1 MNGPDSKALDKDE
14 RLVSLAGEILDVAR
28 SRLLVNL
35 RYMDVALSFHGRAVY
50 DGTLASDGRTIYYEP
65 AYVLKLYSG
74 SAENLTRAYLH
85 MVLHC
90 IFHHQFVSGA
100 VDRKLWDLACDI
112 AAESTACELSLVCAR
127 TSRDDRQLMIIRRIR
142 RETGF
147 ITAEKIYAG
156 LRKGIASD
164 AEIREWSELFCRD
177 DHSVWYLES
186 TENTTDEAGTERMMR
201 FDDPQLASEWKD
213 IAEQIEMD
221 IEMFAKVRG
230 KYASSMVQNL
240 RAVTRQ
246 HYDYSDF
253 LRKFAVT
260 RENLRV
266 SEDEFDYI
274 YYTYG
279 LRHYGRMPL
288 IEPLEYREDNRIH
301 DFVIAVDTS
310 GSVAG
315 EEVQQFLQ
323 KTYDILKSR
332 ESFDNKINIH
342 IIQCDAEIQSD
353 AVITSPG
360 EIESYIQNM
369 EIRGLGGTDFR
380 PVFSYVDDLISKG
393 DMTDLRGLLYFT
405 DGLGTFPAKMPEYR
419 TAFVFLESGYDIPE
433 VPPWAMK
440 VVLDPDEL

>member
-1 MNGPDSKALDKDE
+1 MSREQTASGQND
-14 RLVSLAGEILDVAR
+14 RLVTLAGEILDVAR

-50 DGTLASDGRTIYYEP
+50 DGFLASDGRTAYYDP
-65 AYVLKLYSG
+65 ACVLRQYRDSK
-74 SAENLTRAYLH
+74 EDLTRAYLH

-90 IFHHQFVSGA
+90 VFHHQFVSGA
-100 VDRKLWDLACDI
+100 VDSKLWDLACDI
-112 AAESTACELSLVCAR
+112 AAESTACELSLVCTR
-127 TSRDDRQLMIIRRIR
+127 TSRDDRQQAIIRRIR
-142 RETGF
+142 KETGF
-147 ITAEKIYAG
+147 ITAEKIYSG
-156 LRKGIASD
+156 LRKGIASP
-164 AEIREWSELFCRD
+164 AEIDDWSELFARD
-177 DHSVWYLES
+177 DHSVWYEEPADS
-186 TENTTDEAGTERMMR
+186 AGADSPLQMMR
-201 FDDPQLASEWKD
+201 VDDPGLEAAWKD

-221 IEMFAKVRG
+221 IEMFARVRG
-230 KYASSMVQNL
+230 KYASSLVQNL

-253 LRKFAVT
+253 LRKFVVT

-279 LRHYGRMPL
+279 LRQYGSMPL
-288 IEPLEYREDNRIH
+288 IEPLEYREDSKIH

-315 EEVQQFLQ
+315 EQVQQFLQ

-332 ESFDNKINIH
+332 ESFDNRINVH
-342 IIQCDAEIQSD
+342 IIQCDAKVQSD
-353 AVITSPG
+353 AVITSPD
-360 EIESYIQNM
+360 EIERYIRDM

-380 PVFSYVDDLISKG
+380 PVFSYVDDLIG
-393 DMTDLRGLLYFT
+393 RGEITDLRGLLYFT
-405 DGLGTFPAKMPEYR
+405 DGLGTFPREMPGYR

>member
-1 MNGPDSKALDKDE
+1 MTGSDSKALNKDE
-14 RLVSLAGEILDVAR
+14 RLAVLAEEILDVAR

-65 AYVLKLYSG
+65 AYVLKLYRG
-74 SAENLTRAYLH
+74 SAEDLTRAYLH

-100 VDRKLWDLACDI
+100 VDSKLWDLACDI

-164 AEIREWSELFCRD
+164 AEIEEWSELFCRD
-177 DHSVWYLES
+177 DHSFWYLES
-186 TENTTDEAGTERMMR
+186 TENTTDEAGTEQMMR
-201 FDDPQLASEWKD
+201 FDDPQLAAEWKD

-274 YYTYG
+274 YYTY
-279 LRHYGRMPL
+279 
-288 IEPLEYREDNRIH
+288 
-301 DFVIAVDTS
+301 
-310 GSVAG
+310 
-315 EEVQQFLQ
+315 
-323 KTYDILKSR
+323 
-332 ESFDNKINIH
+332 
-342 IIQCDAEIQSD
+342 
-353 AVITSPG
+353 
-360 EIESYIQNM
+360 
-369 EIRGLGGTDFR
+369 
-380 PVFSYVDDLISKG
+380 
-393 DMTDLRGLLYFT
+393 
-405 DGLGTFPAKMPEYR
+405 
-419 TAFVFLESGYDIPE
+419 
-433 VPPWAMK
+433 
-440 VVLDPDEL
+440 